1 MEFDKSKVYTV
12 LNANKVKIGSRGYF
26 AENLKSLRD
35 AVEENIQYGEIS
47 EIKDESFA
55 GRFRTKGD
63 GCCYSLFYLME
74 EPKKKVEFRAYNDMN
89 EMIEDFKKRFYLVP
103 QVLRLPQIWVNGK
116 PESNCKDEIVQITGF
131 YKDFVTIG
139 RAYGVNE
146 FTLYELFD
154 HFTYLDG
161 SPCGIKED

>member
-12 LNANKVKIGSRGYF
+12 LNANKVKIGSRGFF

-35 AVEENIQYGEIS
+35 AVEENIQYGEIR

-63 GCCYSLFYLME
+63 GCCYSLFYLIE

-89 EMIEDFKKRFYLVP
+89 EMIEDFEKRFHL
-103 QVLRLPQIWVNGK
+103 LPQIHQLPIIWIKNKDNGQK
-116 PESNCKDEIVQITGF
+116 SFILDYGKTIVTTSTRTMSME
-131 YKDFVTIG
+131 Y
-139 RAYGVNE
+139 
-146 FTLYELFD
+146 LFE
-154 HFTYLDG
+154 HYVYLDD
-161 SPCGIKED
+161 SPCGIKDD

>member
-35 AVEENIQYGEIS
+35 AVNEENIHGEIS

-55 GRFRTKGD
+55 GRFRVKGD
-63 GCCYSLFYLME
+63 GCCYSLFYLIE

-89 EMIEDFKKRFYLVP
+89 EMVDHFCRHFNLIP
-103 QVLRLPQIWVNGK
+103 QEHCLPRIWINGK
-116 PESNCKDEIVQITGF
+116 PESNCKDEIVQVVGF
-131 YKDFVTIG
+131 YKDLVTIG

>member
-12 LNANKVKIGSRGYF
+12 LNATKVKIGSRGYF

-35 AVEENIQYGEIS
+35 AVEENIQYGEIR

-63 GCCYSLFYLME
+63 GCCYSLFYLIE

-89 EMIEDFKKRFYLVP
+89 EMIEDFEKRFHL
-103 QVLRLPQIWVNGK
+103 LPQIHQLPIIWIKNKDNGQK
-116 PESNCKDEIVQITGF
+116 SFILDYGKTIVTTSTRTMSME
-131 YKDFVTIG
+131 Y
-139 RAYGVNE
+139 
-146 FTLYELFD
+146 LFE
-154 HFTYLDG
+154 HYVYLDD